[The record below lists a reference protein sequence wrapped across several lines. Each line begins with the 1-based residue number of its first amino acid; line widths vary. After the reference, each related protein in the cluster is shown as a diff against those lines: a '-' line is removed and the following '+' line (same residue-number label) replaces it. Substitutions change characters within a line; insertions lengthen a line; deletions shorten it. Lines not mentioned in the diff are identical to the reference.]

1 MQFATSAPEIGL
13 GKGLSKAMTYLLHL
27 LEAILAVNLLVLV
40 HEMGHLL
47 VARLFRVPSLRFSI
61 GLGPRLFGIKFKG
74 TEYSLASVPI
84 GGFVQ
89 LAQGHEHDSGTSCMD
104 CVSPWK
110 RMLIY
115 FAGPAANLLFVVLL
129 FWTVYSVIGYR
140 DHEPVV
146 AIVEPESP
154 AALAGIEPED
164 RILQVDGK
172 GVITWSQLALAFE
185 TDGRGPMTLV
195 VQRKGRQE
203 GSGVEDSLSTLVVTL
218 SPQAIESLG
227 IHPAEQM
234 IRLRLGPVHAIQ
246 KSFHKLWLVSGLLA
260 DSLIGLVTAK
270 VSPSELVGPIYL
282 FHLSSQAASAG
293 PAALVYLLAFISAS
307 LFFFNLLPLPL
318 LDGGQILL
326 TFLQR
331 VLNRPLGDRS
341 LKLLMHASLFWL
353 LLILASATLNDLVR
367 LLAS

>member
-1 MQFATSAPEIGL
+1 
-13 GKGLSKAMTYLLHL
+13 MTYLLHL
-27 LEAILAVNLLVLV
+27 FEAILAVNLLVLV

-47 VARLFRVPSLRFSI
+47 VARLFRVPSLKFSI
-61 GLGPRLFGIKFKG
+61 GLGPRLFGIKHKG
-74 TEYSLASVPI
+74 TEYSLASIPI

-89 LAQGHEHDSGTSCMD
+89 LAQGHEHGSRTSCMD

-115 FAGPAANLLFVVLL
+115 FAGPAANLIFVVLL
-129 FWTVYSVIGYR
+129 FWLVYSVIGYR

-146 AIVEPESP
+146 GRVEQGSP
-154 AALAGIEPED
+154 AALAGIVPAD
-164 RILQVDGK
+164 RILQVNGK
-172 GVITWSQLALAFE
+172 RVITWSQLVLAFE
-185 TDGRGPMTLV
+185 TEGRGPVTLV
-195 VQRKGRQE
+195 VQRQGRLE
-203 GSGVEDSLSTLVVTL
+203 GSGTEDGPATLVVSF
-218 SPQAIESLG
+218 SPHAHESLA

-246 KSFHKLWLVSGLLA
+246 KSLNKLWLVSGLLA
-260 DSLIGLVTAK
+260 DSLIGLMTAK
-270 VSPSELVGPIYL
+270 VPPSELVGPIYL
-282 FHLSSQAASAG
+282 FHISSQAASAG
-293 PAALVYLLAFISAS
+293 PAPLVYLLAFISAS

-326 TFLQR
+326 TFLQK
-331 VLNRPLGDRS
+331 VLNRPLGERS